1 MSIIGLSGYKRSG
14 KSSVAKILVEEYGFM
29 QLSLAEPLKKMLVSL
44 YHSAGITDSNLIW
57 DKLEGDLK
65 EVYCEILGTT
75 PRYAMQ
81 TLGTEW
87 RMLFNEHLWIDILI
101 NKIKKYDYPNI
112 VISDVRFPVEVA
124 LLSKEFDNFKL
135 WNIARPGYGGTS
147 HSSEQDISVLSNS
160 IISNDSTLEELKNK
174 VRIELYDIH

>member
-1 MSIIGLSGYKRSG
+1 MKIIGLSGYKRSG
-14 KSSVAKILVEEYGFM
+14 KSSVAKILVEDHGFM

-44 YHSAGITDSNLIW
+44 YHSANVTDSTLIW

-65 EVYCEILGTT
+65 ETYCEILGTT

-87 RMLFNEHLWIDILI
+87 RMMFNEHLWINILI
-101 NKIKKYDYPNI
+101 NKIKAYDYPNI

-124 LLSKEFDNFKL
+124 LISKEFDGFKL
-135 WNIARPGYGGTS
+135 WNITRPGYGGTS
-147 HSSEQDISVLSNS
+147 HSSEQDISVLADTL
-160 IISNDSTLEELKNK
+160 ISNDSSLDELKNK
-174 VRIELYDIH
+174 VKRELYDNI